1 MVEAFSDE
9 ETHCLVVIQY
19 LLCDELKLSVNNSS
33 TLAPCSTY
41 RIGFRWTNIKVW
53 RNRNH

>member
-1 MVEAFSDE
+1 MQAFSDE

-33 TLAPCSTY
+33 MWHCAVLAGHRGHSES
-41 RIGFRWTNIKVW
+41 
-53 RNRNH
+53 RNVC